1 MANECFDAVVVGS
14 GLGGLT
20 AGGLIAHAGY
30 RVLVLERNHAFGGA
44 ATTYHRGRMTV
55 EASLHETLDPR
66 LPSDVNHEV
75 FEALGLFDDLEFV
88 AVDDFYEVRGP
99 LVGEPLTIPH
109 GFDAVVSVLTDR
121 FPSDEDAIR
130 SFFSRIEAVQ
140 AAMRVQAAVSVPSE
154 HHDGRW
160 WLTHVAELPMGLWAV
175 ARDLR
180 SSVSTVLDRYFGAN
194 EALKVAVA
202 ANVMYNT
209 EDPDD
214 MWWLTFVANQGSFLD
229 AGGCF
234 IHGGSQ
240 SLTEQLVARIH
251 AGGGDARARAT
262 VTEIF
267 LDGNGRASGVRY
279 QTGDGA
285 EFIVDT
291 PVVFANA
298 APHVV
303 ETMLPQAQQGAFMAP
318 YRDKP
323 VSISLF
329 SINLGLDRPAADLG
343 VASYSTVLVP
353 DWFTELRDLKQC
365 ADLLAEPPG
374 SKLPVLGVCDRDQI
388 DSGLHQENDLY
399 TLTVSGGDRLSN
411 WDHLDDN
418 TYQQRR
424 DAWLD
429 AVIAR
434 LDAEWP
440 GIAEAVVERDMATAK
455 TMHGFLGTPDGAIG
469 GFAPNTPDGIPL
481 GGPLTPETSIDG
493 LWLASAYAG
502 MGGFNGAIAG
512 GAAAARAAL
521 PELHA

>member
-1 MANECFDAVVVGS
+1 VTNEGFDAVVVGS

-20 AGGLIAHAGY
+20 AGALIAHAGY

-44 ATTYHRGRMTV
+44 ATTYHRGRMTI
-55 EASLHETLDPR
+55 EASLHETTDPR
-66 LPSDVNHEV
+66 LPSDLNHEV

-88 AVDDFYEVRGP
+88 PVDDFYEVRGP

-109 GFDAVVSVLTDR
+109 GFDAVAAVLTNR

-130 SFFSRIEAVQ
+130 SFFSRIKAVQ
-140 AAMRVQAAVSVPSE
+140 AAMSLSSE
-154 HHDGRW
+154 HHDVTW
-160 WLTHVAELPMGLWAV
+160 WLTHVAELPMNLWAV

-194 EALKVAVA
+194 EALKIAVA

-209 EDPDD
+209 DDPDT
-214 MWWLTFVANQGSFLD
+214 MWWLTFVANQGGFLD
-229 AGGCF
+229 AGGCY
-234 IHGGSQ
+234 IRGGSQ

-251 AGGGDARARAT
+251 AGGGDARARAA

-267 LDGNGRASGVRY
+267 LDGNGRVSGVRY
-279 QTGDGA
+279 QAGDGA

-303 ETMLPQAQQGAFMAP
+303 ETMLPQAQREAFMAP
-318 YRDKP
+318 YRDKQ
-323 VSISLF
+323 VSLSLF

-343 VASYSTVLVP
+343 VASYSTVLIP
-353 DWFTELRDLKQC
+353 DWFTELRDLKHC
-365 ADLLAEPPG
+365 ADLLAGPPM
-374 SKLPVLGVCDRDQI
+374 SQLPVLGVTDRDQI
-388 DSGLHQENDLY
+388 DSGLHQKNDLY
-399 TLTVSGGDRLSN
+399 TLTVSGGDRLRN
-411 WDHLDDN
+411 WDHLSDK

-434 LDAEWP
+434 LDAEWS
-440 GIAEAVVERDMATAK
+440 GIAEAVVERDMATAR
-455 TMHGFLGTPDGAIG
+455 TLHGFLATPGGAIG
-469 GFAPNTPDGIPL
+469 GFAPNTPGGIPL
-481 GGPLTPETSIDG
+481 GGIVTPGTNVDG
-493 LWLASAYAG
+493 LWLASAYSG
-502 MGGFNGAIAG
+502 MGGFNGAITG

-521 PELHA
+521 KELHP

>member
-20 AGGLIAHAGY
+20 AGALFAHAGY

-55 EASLHETLDPR
+55 EASLHETTDPR
-66 LPSDVNHEV
+66 LPSDLNHEV

-88 AVDDFYEVRGP
+88 PVEDFYQVRGA

-109 GFDAVVSVLTDR
+109 GFDAVAAVLTER

-130 SFFSRIEAVQ
+130 SFFSRIEQVQ
-140 AAMRVQAAVSVPSE
+140 AAMSLLSE
-154 HHDGRW
+154 QHDGRW
-160 WLTHVAELPMGLWAV
+160 WLTNVAELPMKLWAV

-194 EALKVAVA
+194 EALKIAVA

-209 EDPDD
+209 DDPDA
-214 MWWLTFVANQGSFLD
+214 MWWLTFVGNQGGFLD
-229 AGGCF
+229 AGGCY
-234 IHGGSQ
+234 IRSGSQ
-240 SLTEQLVARIH
+240 SLTEQLVARIR

-262 VTEIF
+262 VTELC
-267 LDGNGRASGVRY
+267 LDGNGRATGVRY
-279 QTGDGA
+279 QTGGG
-285 EFIVDT
+285 EYRVDA

-303 ETMLPQAQQGAFMAP
+303 EPMLPLAEREAFMAP

-323 VSISLF
+323 VSLSLF
-329 SINLGLDRPAADLG
+329 SINLGLDRPAADFG
-343 VASYSTVLVP
+343 VASYSTVLIP
-353 DWFTELRDLKQC
+353 DWFTELRDLKHC
-365 ADLLAEPPG
+365 AALLAEPPG
-374 SKLPVLGVCDRDQI
+374 SQLPVLGVCDRDQI
-388 DSGLHQENDLY
+388 DSGIHQEDDLY
-399 TLTVSGGDRLSN
+399 TLNVSGGDRLSN
-411 WDHLDDN
+411 WDHFDDN
-418 TYQQRR
+418 SYQRHR

-440 GIAEAVVERDMATAK
+440 GIAGAVVERDMATAR
-455 TMHGFLGTPDGAIG
+455 TMQGFLGTPGGAIG
-469 GFAPNTPDGIPL
+469 GFAPNTPDGLPH
-481 GGPLTPETSIDG
+481 GVPLTPETSIDG
-493 LWLASAYAG
+493 LWLASAYTG
-502 MGGFNGAIAG
+502 MGGFDGAIAG
-512 GAAAARAAL
+512 GAAAARDAL
-521 PELHA
+521 ASLHP